1 MGGGRR
7 GNARKPI
14 STETIDVTAYAT
26 PPSEN
31 WDGASGNAN
40 AITLENYTLIKEAGF
55 TKILALY
62 EGRGSTAA
70 DRNADVEMA
79 LALCNQLGLQYYA
92 LNGRFYNF
100 VRPEINASFF
110 TEKFTVSGGVYK
122 LNGTQVDPYDYLQPN
137 WKELYRTTLAEI
149 LGDPAYL
156 TNEDFAGHFA
166 SDEPSIKEMACVIEQ
181 VKAYAEFIDER
192 SGHGECYVNLLP
204 SYASSAQLSGT
215 GDTTTTYEQY
225 VKFYF
230 ENLAKLLGYVSYD
243 HYPFTA
249 NESVRTNH
257 LYDLAMMASY
267 CKANDVEL
275 RAFVQAYHY
284 QKTGENVD
292 QSLSSSAQLSWQ
304 IYSALAFGAK
314 EISYYTYCGSDSLFD
329 YTTGE
334 TTTTYEWAKDIN
346 NDIASFGNAFMAYDW
361 QGVMFYDKTTLNGY
375 LNVNEQMKAVTNG
388 GGTTVT
394 AASEM
399 AASVIVTSDEVSFV
413 STTDTILGVF
423 ATENGD
429 DAYLV
434 ANYDLTSSSTVT
446 LTFTNATSAIVY
458 VNGAQTTVALENGV
472 LTLNLG
478 AGEGAFVVAQN

>member
-1 MGGGRR
+1 M
-7 GNARKPI
+7 
-14 STETIDVTAYAT
+14 
-26 PPSEN
+26 
-31 WDGASGNAN
+31 
-40 AITLENYTLIKEAGF
+40 IKEAGF

-79 LALCNQLGLQYYA
+79 LALCNELGLQYYA

-100 VRPEINASFF
+100 VRPEINAGFF
-110 TEKFTVSGGVYK
+110 TEKFTVSDGVYK
-122 LNGTQVDPYDYLQPN
+122 LNDTQVDPYDYLQLN
-137 WKELYRTTLAEI
+137 WKELYRSTLAEI
-149 LGDPAYL
+149 LGNPAYL

-181 VKAYAEFIDER
+181 VKAYAEFVDEK

-204 SYASSAQLSGT
+204 SYASSAQLSGAA
-215 GDTTTTYEQY
+215 GDTTTTYEDY

-230 ENLAKLLGYVSYD
+230 DNLAGLLGYVSYD

-249 NESVRTNH
+249 SESVRTNH

-292 QSLSSSAQLSWQ
+292 QSLTTKAQLSWQ

-314 EISYYTYCGSDSLFD
+314 EISYYGYYALYDWKTSTK
-329 YTTGE
+329 TTA
-334 TTTTYEWAKDIN
+334 YEWAKDIN

-375 LNVNEQMKAVTNG
+375 LNVNEQMKAVKNG
-388 GGTTVT
+388 SAGTAVT
-394 AASEM
+394 ASSDMVKSA
-399 AASVIVTSDEVSFV
+399 IVTSDEVSFV

-423 ATENGD
+423 ATEKGD

-446 LTFTNATSAIVY
+446 LTFANATSAIVY

>member
-1 MGGGRR
+1 M
-7 GNARKPI
+7 
-14 STETIDVTAYAT
+14 
-26 PPSEN
+26 
-31 WDGASGNAN
+31 
-40 AITLENYTLIKEAGF
+40 
-55 TKILALY
+55 
-62 EGRGSTAA
+62 
-70 DRNADVEMA
+70 
-79 LALCNQLGLQYYA
+79 
-92 LNGRFYNF
+92 
-100 VRPEINASFF
+100 
-110 TEKFTVSGGVYK
+110 
-122 LNGTQVDPYDYLQPN
+122 
-137 WKELYRTTLAEI
+137 
-149 LGDPAYL
+149 
-156 TNEDFAGHFA
+156 
-166 SDEPSIKEMACVIEQ
+166 IEQ
-181 VKAYAEFIDER
+181 VKANAEFVNEK

-204 SYASSAQLSGT
+204 SYASSAQLSGAA
-215 GDTTTTYEQY
+215 GDTTTTYEDY

-230 ENLAKLLGYVSYD
+230 DNLAGLLGYVSYD

-249 NESVRTNH
+249 SESVRTNH

-292 QSLSSSAQLSWQ
+292 QSLTTKAQLSWQ

-314 EISYYTYCGSDSLFD
+314 EISYYGYYALYDWKTSTK
-329 YTTGE
+329 TTA
-334 TTTTYEWAKDIN
+334 YEWAKDIN

-361 QGVMFYDKTTLNGY
+361 QGVMFYDKGETSAQMQAVKNG
-375 LNVNEQMKAVTNG
+375 NADTAVT
-388 GGTTVT
+388 
-394 AASEM
+394 ASSNM
-399 AASVIVTSDEVSFV
+399 VKSAIVSSDEVSFV

-423 ATENGD
+423 ATEAGD

-446 LTFTNATSAIVY
+446 LTFANATSAIVY